1 MMKGIF
7 QILFLFI
14 TILNLLAADRTS
26 RDLVGCYEVTSL
38 RWTPVADSKIK
49 LIPNKFQLT
58 DKFTGLGTKRFFD
71 MHSLESDPIPQE
83 RLWSWSLAEETIRGK
98 RVRLDFSTGFGG
110 IKGIVRRARDGSLR
124 GNIKEYCDSRCG
136 WKRETG
142 HLRAR
147 RIPCP

>member
-1 MMKGIF
+1 MRGIL
-7 QILFLFI
+7 QILFVFLAV
-14 TILNLLAADRTS
+14 LNLRAANGAN

-38 RWTPVADSKIK
+38 KWTPVADSRIQ
-49 LIPNKFQLT
+49 LIPKKFQLT
-58 DKFTGLGTKRFFD
+58 DKSAGPGTKSFFD

-83 RLWSWSLAEETIRGK
+83 RLWSWSLAEETIRGN
-98 RVRLDFSTGFGG
+98 RLRLDFSTGLGG

-142 HLRAR
+142 HLVAR